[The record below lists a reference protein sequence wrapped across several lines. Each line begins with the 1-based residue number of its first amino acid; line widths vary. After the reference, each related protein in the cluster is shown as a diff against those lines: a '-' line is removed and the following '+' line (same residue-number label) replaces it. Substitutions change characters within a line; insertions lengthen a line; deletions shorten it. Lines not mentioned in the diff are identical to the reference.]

1 MHKIILTLL
10 MTILFTPAANA
21 QNCINSTR
29 CDELGYT
36 KTAADC
42 NGLDTLVCPF
52 DETKFFC
59 SSPFHDKS
67 CEVGDALYSDKKC
80 YSIVPAEAIV
90 IGVVFDAEN
99 RLAVALDET
108 KTSWASYNGGYDV
121 DIPTLENCDREALS
135 SCAPSGKDN
144 TSAILAYGKS
154 NGIVLDSV
162 AEYCNK
168 YKTVGT
174 QSGDWFLPSAAELL
188 ILSANYSVVNAKLID
203 LGKALSTNTV
213 HIDYYGSSSEYN
225 ERYYWRVGLKD
236 GLTVYRNKYGNYGTS
251 EAVFRPVL
259 AF

>member
-1 MHKIILTLL
+1 MNRIILSLL
-10 MTILFTPAANA
+10 LTTAFAAPAIA
-21 QNCINSTR
+21 QNCVNASR

-36 KTAADC
+36 KTIADC

-52 DETKFFC
+52 DKNKVFC

-67 CEVGDALYSDKKC
+67 CEVGDTLYSDKKC
-80 YSIVPAEAIV
+80 YSIVPTEAIA

-121 DIPTLENCDREALS
+121 DIPTLENCDRESLS
-135 SCAPSGKDN
+135 SCAPSGKNN
-144 TSAILAYGKS
+144 TSVILTYGKA
-154 NGIVLDSV
+154 NGIEYSA

-174 QSGDWFLPSAAELL
+174 QSGDWFLPSTAELL

-213 HIDYYGSSSEYN
+213 YLSNYGSSSEYDKKSCWRIN
-225 ERYYWRVGLKD
+225 LKEGSGSYWDKYNSYSTYYIIV
-236 GLTVYRNKYGNYGTS
+236 
-251 EAVFRPVL
+251 RPVL